1 MAFEA
6 VRGQA
11 AAVDVLTRAL
21 ASGRVA
27 HAYAFVGPSGVGRK
41 LVAIEFAKALLCP
54 HPMPLTS
61 SPLPGGER
69 QGEGLRVR
77 VNACGRCA
85 ACRKVGAGT
94 HPDFML
100 IKPTPPE
107 SNPRGTVAIRI
118 EAIRQLEQ
126 RAALCP
132 AESAWKVFIV
142 DDAGRMTPEAP
153 QAFLKT
159 LEEPPARTVIILIL
173 AQTREL
179 PATVLSR
186 CQVVRFVPLGEE
198 EAVALLEARGMDGPT
213 ARLLARASQGR
224 PGLALAQDPKEW
236 VERREQALS
245 ILAEIGAGR
254 VAAPEGWVG
263 ALFKWSET
271 LGRDRALME
280 QLIETWWLWYRDLLC
295 AKASGDPRLLIH
307 GDRAAE
313 LTQGAAAR
321 SWEELLQGLAACR
334 EAWQALQRNV
344 SPRLTLEVMLSRL
357 ALGAA

>member
-1 MAFEA
+1 MAFDA
-6 VRGQA
+6 VRGQT
-11 AAVDVLTRAL
+11 AAVDVLTRGL

-41 LVAIEFAKALLCP
+41 LTAMAFARALLCP
-54 HPMPLTS
+54 
-61 SPLPGGER
+61 R
-69 QGEGLRVR
+69 AEGHQ
-77 VNACGRCA
+77 AGQCPS
-85 ACRKVGAGT
+85 CRKIEAGV

-100 IKPTPPE
+100 IEPTPPE
-107 SNPRGTVAIRI
+107 SNPRGTPAIRI
-118 EAIRQLEQ
+118 EAIRGLEQ
-126 RAALCP
+126 RAALRP
-132 AESAWKVFIV
+132 AEGAWKVFII

-173 AQTREL
+173 AQMREL
-179 PATVLSR
+179 PATVISR

-198 EAVALLEARGMDGPT
+198 EAVALLELRGVDGPT

-224 PGLALAQDPKEW
+224 PGLTLAEDPALW
-236 VERREQALS
+236 VARRERALS
-245 ILAEIGAGR
+245 ILAEVGAGR
-254 VAAPEGWVG
+254 KPAPEGWVE
-263 ALFKWSET
+263 ALFTWSDT
-271 LGRDRALME
+271 LGRDRAQIE

-313 LTQGAAAR
+313 LTQTAAAR
-321 SWEELLQGLAACR
+321 SWESIVGGLAACR

>member
-1 MAFEA
+1 VAFDA
-6 VRGQA
+6 VRGQP

-27 HAYAFVGPSGVGRK
+27 HAYAFVGPPGVGRK
-41 LVAIEFAKALLCP
+41 LTAIEFAKALLCP

-61 SPLPGGER
+61 SPLPEGER
-69 QGEGLRVR
+69 QGEG
-77 VNACGRCA
+77 AGGCGQCA
-85 ACRKVGAGT
+85 ACRRVEAGI
-94 HPDFML
+94 HPDYML
-100 IKPTPPE
+100 IAPTPPE
-107 SNPRGTVAIRI
+107 GKTSGTLLIRI

-132 AESAWKVFIV
+132 AEGAWKVFIV
-142 DDAGRMTPEAP
+142 DDAGRMTAEAP

-173 AQTREL
+173 AHTREL

-186 CQVVRFVPLGEE
+186 CQVVRFMPLHEE
-198 EAVALLEARGMDGPT
+198 EAVALLEARGMDEGT

-224 PGLALAQDPKEW
+224 PGLALAQDPAAW
-236 VERREQALS
+236 LERRELALS
-245 ILAEIGAGR
+245 ILAD
-254 VAAPEGWVG
+254 VG
-263 ALFKWSET
+263 ADGATAVFKWGET
-271 LGRDRALME
+271 LGRDRAQME

-295 AKASGDPRLLIH
+295 AKAGGDPRVLIH

-313 LTQGAAAR
+313 LTRDAAAR
-321 SWEELLQGLAACR
+321 SWDSIVGGLAACR

-344 SPRLTLEVMLSRL
+344 TPRLTLEVMLSRL

>member
-1 MAFEA
+1 MAFDA
-6 VRGQA
+6 VRGQP

-27 HAYAFVGPSGVGRK
+27 HAYAFVGPPGVGRK
-41 LVAIEFAKALLCP
+41 LTAMAFARALLCP

-69 QGEGLRVR
+69 QGEGVMVR
-77 VNACGRCA
+77 VNACGTCPS
-85 ACRKVGAGT
+85 CRRVEVGT

-100 IKPTPPE
+100 IAPTPPE
-107 SNPRGTVAIRI
+107 GKTSGTLLIRL
-118 EAIRQLEQ
+118 EAIRALER

-142 DDAGRMTPEAP
+142 DDAGRMTAEAP

-179 PATVLSR
+179 PATVISR
-186 CQVVRFVPLGEE
+186 CQVVRFVPLQEA
-198 EAVALLEARGMDGPT
+198 EAVALLQARGMDAGT

-224 PGLALAQDPKEW
+224 PGLALTQDPAAW
-236 VERREQALS
+236 LRRRELALS
-245 ILAEIGAGR
+245 ILAE
-254 VAAPEGWVG
+254 VG
-263 ALFKWSET
+263 ADGATAIFKWGEA
-271 LGRDRALME
+271 LGRDRAQME

-295 AKASGDPRLLIH
+295 AKAGGDPRLLIH
-307 GDRAAE
+307 GDRAVE
-313 LTQGAAAR
+313 LTRDAAVR
-321 SWEELLQGLAACR
+321 SWDNIVGGLAACR

-344 SPRLTLEVMLSRL
+344 TPRLTLEVMLSRL
-357 ALGAA
+357 ALEAA

>member
-1 MAFEA
+1 MAFDA
-6 VRGQA
+6 VRGQPPA
-11 AAVDVLTRAL
+11 GDVLTRAP
-21 ASGRVA
+21 APGRVA
-27 HAYAFVGPSGVGRK
+27 HAYAFVGPPGVGRK
-41 LVAIEFAKALLCP
+41 LTAMAFAKSLLCP
-54 HPMPLTS
+54 SAGCEQCP
-61 SPLPGGER
+61 
-69 QGEGLRVR
+69 
-77 VNACGRCA
+77 
-85 ACRKVGAGT
+85 ACRKIEAGI

-100 IKPTPPE
+100 IAPTFPE
-107 SNPRGTVAIRI
+107 GKTSGTPLIRI

-126 RAALCP
+126 RAALRP

-142 DDAGRMTPEAP
+142 DDAGRMTAEAP

-173 AQTREL
+173 TQTREL

-186 CQVVRFVPLGEE
+186 CQVVRFMPLHEE
-198 EAVALLEARGMDGPT
+198 EAVALLQSRGMDEGT

-224 PGLALAQDPKEW
+224 PGLALALDPAAW
-236 VERREQALS
+236 LERRELALS
-245 ILAEIGAGR
+245 ILAEVGADG
-254 VAAPEGWVG
+254 AA
-263 ALFKWSET
+263 ALFKWSDA
-271 LGRDRALME
+271 LGRDRAQIE
-280 QLIETWWLWYRDLLC
+280 QLLETWWLWYRDLLC

-313 LTQGAAAR
+313 LAQSAAGR
-321 SWEELLQGLAACR
+321 SWEEIVAGLAACR

>member
-1 MAFEA
+1 MLDA

-11 AAVDVLTRAL
+11 AAVDVLTRVL

-41 LVAIEFAKALLCP
+41 LTALTFAQALLCP

-61 SPLPGGER
+61 SPLPVGER
-69 QGEGLRVR
+69 QDEGARG
-77 VNACGRCA
+77 CGGCPT
-85 ACRKVGAGT
+85 CRKVEAGT

-107 SNPRGTVAIRI
+107 SNPRGTPAIRI
-118 EAIRQLEQ
+118 EAIRELEH
-126 RAALCP
+126 RAALRP

-179 PATVLSR
+179 PATVISR
-186 CQVVRFVPLGEE
+186 CQVVRFLPLGEE
-198 EAVALLEARGMDGPT
+198 EAVALLESRGMDGPT
-213 ARLLARASQGR
+213 AQLLARASQGR
-224 PGLALAQDPKEW
+224 PGLALAQDAAVW
-236 VERREQALS
+236 VERRELALS
-245 ILAEIGAGR
+245 ILAEVGAGR
-254 VAAPEGWVG
+254 VPAPEGWVG
-263 ALFKWSET
+263 ALFKWSEA
-271 LGRDRALME
+271 LGRDRAQIE
-280 QLIETWWLWYRDLLC
+280 QLLETWWLWYRDLLC

-307 GDRAAE
+307 GDREAE
-313 LTQGAAAR
+313 LTAAAAAR
-321 SWEELLQGLAACR
+321 SWKELLRGLEACR

-344 SPRLTLEVMLSRL
+344 SPRLTLEVVLSRL

>member
-1 MAFEA
+1 VAFDA
-6 VRGQA
+6 VRGQP
-11 AAVDVLTRAL
+11 AAVDVLTRAI

-27 HAYAFVGPSGVGRK
+27 HAYAFVGPPGVGRK
-41 LVAIEFAKALLCP
+41 LTAIEFAKALLCP

-69 QGEGLRVR
+69 RRGTAHEAGSCAICRRVE
-77 VNACGRCA
+77 
-85 ACRKVGAGT
+85 AGI
-94 HPDFML
+94 HPDYML
-100 IKPTPPE
+100 IAPTFPE
-107 SNPRGTVAIRI
+107 GKTSGTLLIRI

-132 AESAWKVFIV
+132 AEGAWKVFIV
-142 DDAGRMTPEAP
+142 DDAGRMTAEAP

-173 AQTREL
+173 AHTREL

-186 CQVVRFVPLGEE
+186 CQVVRFMPLHEE
-198 EAVALLEARGMDGPT
+198 EAVALLEARGMDEGT

-224 PGLALAQDPKEW
+224 PGLALAQDPAAW
-236 VERREQALS
+236 LERRDLALS
-245 ILAEIGAGR
+245 ILAE
-254 VAAPEGWVG
+254 VG
-263 ALFKWSET
+263 ADGATAVFKWGET
-271 LGRDRALME
+271 LGRDRAQME

-295 AKASGDPRLLIH
+295 AKAGGDPRVLIH

-313 LTQGAAAR
+313 LTRDAAAR
-321 SWEELLQGLAACR
+321 SWDSIVGGLAACR

-344 SPRLTLEVMLSRL
+344 TPRLTLEVMLSRL
-357 ALGAA
+357 VLEAA